1 MEVDSDT
8 MRREKVKEEKKTI
21 LITGATRGIGRETA
35 RQLAK
40 RGARVVLAVRDEKRG
55 KDVVEEILKEC
66 PDADVVLGPSLDL
79 ASCESIRS
87 FAKAYMDGPYPL
99 NVLVNNAALG
109 KNDPKSITLEGVVG
123 LVQVNFLGP
132 YLLTRLLE
140 KKLKESAPSRVVN
153 VSSIMH
159 RFSDYDGPEE
169 FMTRDD
175 NGTYKN
181 TKFANVLFTSTL
193 QSLWG
198 KYGVDSVAVDPGAV
212 NSSIWRYTIFSRPP
226 FSWALKLFFAS
237 SSDGATAVVHA
248 CTVDF
253 AADRAQQSKVEMKAF
268 KRYQSKEAKY
278 SESGPLTIDE
288 FPSFRYYAR
297 GAFSWPTLQ
306 AFPSSSGVQALS
318 SEFQRKFTK
327 YFLSPVALVH
337 AAIDWPLRCLSLSLL
352 NSRTQPVMANLS
364 CYDVAKA
371 SKLWN
376 CAAKKLSLPQD
387 AI

>member
-1 MEVDSDT
+1 
-8 MRREKVKEEKKTI
+8 MRRERVKEEKKTI
-21 LITGATRGIGRETA
+21 LVTGATRGIGRETA

-40 RGARVVLAVRDEKRG
+40 RGAQVILAVRDEKRG
-55 KDVVEEILKEC
+55 KDVVDEILKEC

-79 ASCESIRS
+79 ASCQSIRS

-99 NVLVNNAALG
+99 HVLVNNAALG
-109 KNDPKSITLEGVVG
+109 AKAPNSITPEGVVG

-140 KKLKESAPSRVVN
+140 KKLKQSAPSRVVN

-169 FMTRDD
+169 FMTSYDK
-175 NGTYKN
+175 GTYIN

-212 NSSIWRYTIFSRPP
+212 SSSIWRYSIFSRAP

-237 SSDGATAVVHA
+237 SSDGAAAVVHA

-253 AADRAQQSKVEMKAF
+253 AADRAQQSKVERKAF
-268 KRYQSKEAKY
+268 KRYQSTEAKY
-278 SESGPLTIDE
+278 SESGPLTLDQ

-297 GAFSWPTLQ
+297 GAFSWPLLQ
-306 AFPSSSGVQALS
+306 AFPSSSKVQALS
-318 SEFQRKFTK
+318 SGFQRKLTN

-337 AAIDWPLRCLSLSLL
+337 AVIDWPLRCLSLSLL
-352 NSRTQPVMANLS
+352 NSKTQPVMANLS

-371 SKLWN
+371 SNLWN
-376 CAAKKLSLPQD
+376 SAAKKLSLPQD
-387 AI
+387 A

>member
-1 MEVDSDT
+1 
-8 MRREKVKEEKKTI
+8 MRKERVKEEKKTI
-21 LITGATRGIGRETA
+21 LVTGATRGIGRETA

-40 RGARVVLAVRDEKRG
+40 RGAQVILAVRDEKRG
-55 KDVVEEILKEC
+55 KDVVDEILKEC

-79 ASCESIRS
+79 ASCQSIRS

-99 NVLVNNAALG
+99 HVLVNNAALG
-109 KNDPKSITLEGVVG
+109 AKAPNSITPEGIVG

-140 KKLKESAPSRVVN
+140 GKLKQSAPSRVVN

-169 FMTRDD
+169 FMTSYDK
-175 NGTYKN
+175 GTYKN

-212 NSSIWRYTIFSRPP
+212 SSSIWRYSIFSRAP

-237 SSDGATAVVHA
+237 SSDGAAAVVHA

-253 AADRAQQSKVEMKAF
+253 AADTAQQSKVERKAF
-268 KRYQSKEAKY
+268 KRYQSTEAKY
-278 SESGPLTIDE
+278 SESGPLTLGE

-297 GAFSWPTLQ
+297 GAFSWPMLQ
-306 AFPSSSGVQALS
+306 AFPSSSKVQALS
-318 SEFQRKFTK
+318 SGFQRKLTT

-337 AAIDWPLRCLSLSLL
+337 AMIDWPLRCLSLSLL
-352 NSRTQPVMANLS
+352 NSKTQPVMANLS
-364 CYDVAKA
+364 CYDVDKA
-371 SKLWN
+371 SNLWN
-376 CAAKKLSLPQD
+376 SAAKKLSLPQD
-387 AI
+387 A